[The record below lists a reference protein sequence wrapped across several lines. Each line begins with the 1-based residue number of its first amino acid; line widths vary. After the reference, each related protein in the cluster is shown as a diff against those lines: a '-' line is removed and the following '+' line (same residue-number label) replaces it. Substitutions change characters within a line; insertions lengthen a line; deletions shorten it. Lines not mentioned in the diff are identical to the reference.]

1 MLVSNEVNSRLR
13 KVQADNSGK
22 QSPRPTEFNR
32 TIVNNMFE
40 GDKTTLIDQDQ
51 NSTLSRDQRG
61 YDFFTLLDYTFLKF
75 FIENYGN

>member
-61 YDFFTLLDYTFLKF
+61 YDFFTLLDYAFLF
-75 FIENYGN
+75 SSF